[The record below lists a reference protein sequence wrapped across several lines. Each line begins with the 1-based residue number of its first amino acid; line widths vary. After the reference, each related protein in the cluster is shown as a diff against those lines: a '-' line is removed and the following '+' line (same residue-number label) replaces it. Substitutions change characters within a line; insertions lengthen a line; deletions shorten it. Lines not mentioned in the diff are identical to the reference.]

1 MAAFTAY
8 FDGSGSSNDP
18 NTPVLAVA
26 GFVATTEQ
34 WIHFERNWKEVCDH
48 FGVSALH
55 MRDFA
60 HSKREFRDW
69 SGDTKRRD
77 RFMERLISVIRTRV
91 RNSFAS
97 VVVLKDYA
105 EMSNSYR
112 GFRMKPYVLT
122 ASTCVDKVKRWAKRN
137 NIGDPIDYVFE
148 DGDADQGAFA
158 QQAKRYLNVS
168 PIFRAKSETSAF
180 QAADLLAYE
189 YLKGN
194 RKIYESGLG
203 SLYVSDL
210 RRALQELQKIPNGE
224 DADDWGVH
232 DRESMTKALEMEQ
245 DLDGFPH

>member
-1 MAAFTAY
+1 MATFTAY
-8 FDGSGSSNDP
+8 FDASGSPSDP
-18 NTPVLAVA
+18 GTPVLAVA
-26 GFVATTEQ
+26 GFISTDEQ
-34 WIHFERNWKEVCDH
+34 WIYFERNWKEVCDH

-60 HSKREFRDW
+60 HSKKEFKNW
-69 SGDTKRRD
+69 LGDTERRN

-112 GFRMKPYVLT
+112 GFRMTPYTLN

-137 NIGDPIDYVFE
+137 NINDSIAYVFE
-148 DGDADQGAFA
+148 DGDADQGEFA
-158 QQAKRYLNVS
+158 QQAMRYLNIN
-168 PIFRAKSETSAF
+168 PIFLAKSETPAF

-203 SLYVSDL
+203 SLYITDL
-210 RRALQELQKIPNGE
+210 RQALRELEKIPNGE

-232 DRESMTKALEMEQ
+232 DRESMTKALDME
-245 DLDGFPH
+245 